1 MFPLDEK
8 YYVLG
13 FDPGGPEGFGWSI
26 CEVFGDIVLPAR
38 GGAASH
44 VAEVMDKVVNYIHR
58 EANIMGI
65 GIAAPLFWSPTG
77 TRRVDGIIRE
87 ALTAS
92 GHPAPS
98 DAIPELG
105 EANGERLV
113 QGHLLA
119 RDIWDH
125 FQIPVTEVNPKA
137 LLWLLDPEV
146 KRDQE
151 LTEDSPAA
159 VIAAFAGY
167 CMHERLPMW
176 RDLFPQEPN
185 PVLPL
190 GTPVSYWMPV
200 P

>member
-8 YYVLG
+8 RYVLG
-13 FDPGGPEGFGWSI
+13 FDPGGPGGFGWSI
-26 CEVFGDIVLPAR
+26 CEVFDDIVLPAR

-58 EANIMGI
+58 EADILGI

-77 TRRVDGIIRE
+77 TRRVDAIVRE
-87 ALTAS
+87 VLAS
-92 GHPAPS
+92 HGHP
-98 DAIPELG
+98 DPEQAVNSLG
-105 EANGERLV
+105 KTSGERLV

-119 RDIWDH
+119 SDISRH
-125 FQIPVTEVNPKA
+125 FSAPITEVNPKA
-137 LLWLLDPEV
+137 LLWLLDPET
-146 KRDQE
+146 KRDQD
-151 LTEDSPAA
+151 LTEETPEAVVAA
-159 VIAAFAGY
+159 YAAY
-167 CMHERLPMW
+167 CMNIEAAGW
-176 RDLFPQEPN
+176 RNIYPQEPN

>member
-8 YYVLG
+8 FYVLG

-92 GHPAPS
+92 GHP
-98 DAIPELG
+98 G
-105 EANGERLV
+105 TRRGERRTTRAGASAG
-113 QGHLLA
+113 QGHLG
-119 RDIWDH
+119 
-125 FQIPVTEVNPKA
+125 P
-137 LLWLLDPEV
+137 
-146 KRDQE
+146 
-151 LTEDSPAA
+151 
-159 VIAAFAGY
+159 
-167 CMHERLPMW
+167 LP
-176 RDLFPQEPN
+176 DT
-185 PVLPL
+185 
-190 GTPVSYWMPV
+190 GH
-200 P
+200 